1 MCNYLCC
8 TYPNLYNKNEV
19 YKGKILKIAIIGSG
33 ISGLSAAYYL
43 SDQHEVD
50 LFEKDSRLGGHTHT
64 HTLELEKK
72 IRVDSGFIVMNDRN
86 YPLLTKLFLELEIE
100 LHPTSMSFSV
110 DTENI
115 SWCSEEFKKFRFF
128 NSLKKIRIFLE
139 MVRFNN
145 IASNVDS
152 NGSIE
157 DWLKEK
163 KFSEFF
169 KKNYVYPML
178 SLIHI

>member
-1 MCNYLCC
+1 M
-8 TYPNLYNKNEV
+8 
-19 YKGKILKIAIIGSG
+19 
-33 ISGLSAAYYL
+33 
-43 SDQHEVD
+43 
-50 LFEKDSRLGGHTHT
+50 FEKDSRLGGHTHT
-64 HTLELEKK
+64 HTLELEKEV
-72 IRVDSGFIVMNDRN
+72 RVDSGFIVMNDRN

-145 IASNVDS
+145 IATNIDS
-152 NGSIE
+152 NGTIE
-157 DWLKEK
+157 DWLKER

-169 KKNYVYPML
+169 KKNTSLVILCVPPEYGSTQTLL
-178 SLIHI
+178 SHLTYENNSSSKVPISKYELNFFISIIS

>member
-1 MCNYLCC
+1 
-8 TYPNLYNKNEV
+8 
-19 YKGKILKIAIIGSG
+19 
-33 ISGLSAAYYL
+33 
-43 SDQHEVD
+43 
-50 LFEKDSRLGGHTHT
+50 
-64 HTLELEKK
+64 
-72 IRVDSGFIVMNDRN
+72 MNDRN

-145 IASNVDS
+145 IASNIDS
-152 NGSIE
+152 NGTIE
-157 DWLKEK
+157 DWLKERK
-163 KFSEFF
+163 DFQ
-169 KKNYVYPML
+169 N
-178 SLIHI
+178 SLRRIMYIRCLHQFGLHRRNQSVDSQ

>member
-1 MCNYLCC
+1 M
-8 TYPNLYNKNEV
+8 
-19 YKGKILKIAIIGSG
+19 
-33 ISGLSAAYYL
+33 
-43 SDQHEVD
+43 
-50 LFEKDSRLGGHTHT
+50 FEKDSRLGGHTHT

-128 NSLKKIRIFLE
+128 NSLKTVSYTHLTLPTK
-139 MVRFNN
+139 
-145 IASNVDS
+145 A
-152 NGSIE
+152 
-157 DWLKEK
+157 
-163 KFSEFF
+163 
-169 KKNYVYPML
+169 
-178 SLIHI
+178 